1 MNILVINGP
10 NLNLLGTREP
20 SIYGNETLDEI
31 MAWLENS
38 IEGSKHSFKFYQS
51 NSEGEIINNE
61 KVLADLKNIPE
72 KVDIVD
78 VFRPSKETPGIANQA
93 KAIGSKVL
101 WLQYGIHSDEAK
113 EIAASSDME
122 FISNRCIKQE
132 YQKIFQKSNPVF
144 PALKK

>member
-51 NSEGEIINNE
+51 NSEGEIINSTDAE
-61 KVLADLKNIPE
+61 LTVDKNI
-72 KVDIVD
+72 K
-78 VFRPSKETPGIANQA
+78 TM
-93 KAIGSKVL
+93 VL
-101 WLQYGIHSDEAK
+101 
-113 EIAASSDME
+113 
-122 FISNRCIKQE
+122 
-132 YQKIFQKSNPVF
+132 
-144 PALKK
+144 